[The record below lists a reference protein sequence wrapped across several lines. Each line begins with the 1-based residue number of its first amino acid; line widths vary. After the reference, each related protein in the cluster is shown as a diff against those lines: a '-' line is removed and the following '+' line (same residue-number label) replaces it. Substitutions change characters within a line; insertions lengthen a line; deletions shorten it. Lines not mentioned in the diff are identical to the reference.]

1 MITFAYVLATIAM
14 LLIVAGLI
22 TARQRRRHVPLM
34 LSAFAFDMV
43 GLVIVE
49 FGPMFSGRTDPVTG
63 VLTEPGPMKVIHAS
77 VATLAVVLYVAQIV
91 TGRKILAGDRSR
103 LPGHKKLAVFFLA
116 ARLAAYVT
124 MFMLP

>member
-1 MITFAYVLATIAM
+1 MTNETFQTVWRIWLSGGWVMI
-14 LLIVAGLI
+14 
-22 TARQRRRHVPLM
+22 PL
-34 LSAFAFDMV
+34 
-43 GLVIVE
+43 
-49 FGPMFSGRTDPVTG
+49 FG
-63 VLTEPGPMKVIHAS
+63 
-77 VATLAVVLYVAQIV
+77 LAVVLYVAQIV